1 VSSNPDNDNDNDNV
15 DNDNDNDNDN
25 VDNVSVD
32 NVSVS
37 VNVEMEVF
45 ANGQLVLHQNRWLA
59 IPRIDE
65 NLICSKDVDETSH

>member
-1 VSSNPDNDNDNDNV
+1 VSSNPDNDNDNDNE
-15 DNDNDNDNDN
+15 NDN

-45 ANGQLVLHQNRWLA
+45 GNGQLVLHQNRWLA

-65 NLICSKDVDETSH
+65 NLISSKDVDETSH